1 MPSLIFVVDSS
12 PAVCRLV
19 EQLSA
24 PERFEVIRF
33 QDGSAALEAARQMN
47 PTMIIADYQMS
58 NIMLFGFCKEI
69 HALDHLSETSLI
81 ALVNLADRPD
91 EKLLRTLGVTT
102 FFNKPI
108 QSDDLLMNIKSVQ
121 QHQAVGNGKGLK
133 RRSWPLTS
141 TGSDED
147 DDAPNSIV
155 STTEIDEP
163 AEDQAS
169 SPPLRIVPTASTSP
183 TGIGNPQCKGTGQFV
198 STSPKGMQT
207 KPAHPQDS
215 SVDDV
220 KLSINIQPMV
230 QKEVRAQLGEIQSE
244 EYLVLIIRPLLSQTL
259 PSLLE
264 KALKT
269 FEPMIK
275 QSVSDIVGPVLHTTL
290 DQRLPEQAEANICK
304 YLATVIYEQIGSID
318 QLIKDEIQAVVLKQ
332 APLQANDLIRT
343 VAETT
348 VEEAVQQLVPG
359 LTEQQIKAELTR
371 LTRDP

>member
-1 MPSLIFVVDSS
+1 M
-12 PAVCRLV
+12 
-19 EQLSA
+19 
-24 PERFEVIRF
+24 
-33 QDGSAALEAARQMN
+33 
-47 PTMIIADYQMS
+47 
-58 NIMLFGFCKEI
+58 
-69 HALDHLSETSLI
+69 
-81 ALVNLADRPD
+81 
-91 EKLLRTLGVTT
+91 
-102 FFNKPI
+102 
-108 QSDDLLMNIKSVQ
+108 
-121 QHQAVGNGKGLK
+121 
-133 RRSWPLTS
+133 
-141 TGSDED
+141 
-147 DDAPNSIV
+147 
-155 STTEIDEP
+155 
-163 AEDQAS
+163 
-169 SPPLRIVPTASTSP
+169 
-183 TGIGNPQCKGTGQFV
+183 
-198 STSPKGMQT
+198 
-207 KPAHPQDS
+207 
-215 SVDDV
+215 DDV

-230 QKEVRAQLGEIQSE
+230 QKEVRVQLGEIQSE

-304 YLATVIYEQIGSID
+304 YLPTVIYEQIGSID
-318 QLIKDEIQAVVLKQ
+318 QLIKNEIQAVVLKQ